1 MQISEQYLR
10 AKEEL
15 VKMKRAEAL
24 NNSSSLNQSNRDYK
38 EKYLDMREINKDLK
52 KHFRELEDK
61 VTQFLKEN
69 PTLTVEL
76 VDSESNKEN

>member
-38 EKYLDMREINKDLK
+38 ERYLDMREINKDLK